1 MTLKKSNAMVPALLV
16 LGALLIATDVVW
28 TFTLAPLV
36 QGARLSE
43 SVVIAGQM
51 VTTKLLLSQKIFY
64 LHVPVAI
71 ASFVFMGVAAYHALR
86 FLVTKDRARDV
97 RRHAGHA
104 CVHRGNHD
112 LGRSLDAL
120 RVGRLVG
127 VGASTHYVLH
137 PDAAGDWVLCAA
149 QRAR

>member
-1 MTLKKSNAMVPALLV
+1 MKKSNAMVPALLV

-86 FLVTKDRARDV
+86 FLVTKDLSLIHILRLPQLRL
-97 RRHAGHA
+97 RRRFAP
-104 CVHRGNHD
+104 RP
-112 LGRSLDAL
+112 R
-120 RVGRLVG
+120 
-127 VGASTHYVLH
+127 
-137 PDAAGDWVLCAA
+137 
-149 QRAR
+149 